1 MNTKKCCRRRAFGH
15 AFCVTQ
21 KRGETMLLKEEQY
34 VVKWLSQYGALPKT
48 QLTKMLQKPP
58 QTAERI
64 IKNLKKQMRAADVG
78 GGYYVGLDSLCR
90 PDQRIILAVWVL
102 LKFIDYVDPMA
113 HYPAVYP
120 SQIFFLKENVGYEIV
135 VLYEGEESLLRL
147 LQPQD
152 DLKYIIV
159 LPRISMA
166 EKLML
171 PKVPCLFATVGFEGA
186 EEPEVTFYTEEAVY
200 GTEQFLSKGVRQS
213 GKDGG
218 EAVEPD
224 SSGKGFLS
232 GAPDAGGI

>member
-1 MNTKKCCRRRAFGH
+1 M
-15 AFCVTQ
+15 
-21 KRGETMLLKEEQY
+21 
-34 VVKWLSQYGALPKT
+34 
-48 QLTKMLQKPP
+48 
-58 QTAERI
+58 
-64 IKNLKKQMRAADVG
+64 G